1 MSDLVTTN
9 TTNTNSTGSANSAA
23 KTTEIATFGGGC
35 FWCTE
40 AVFDEVVGV
49 TDVVSGYTGG
59 QLANPSYDDI
69 CEGTTGHAEVI
80 RVTFDP
86 AVITYAE
93 ILEIFFAT
101 HDPTTLNK
109 QGADRGTQ
117 YRSAIFVHSPEQRQI
132 AANTIAKLNAEKLWS
147 SPIVTEVTDALVFYP
162 AEEYHQEFF
171 KRNPNQ
177 GYCMAVVSPKLS
189 KFRLKFVS
197 KLKR

>member
-1 MSDLVTTN
+1 MSSVKNELET
-9 TTNTNSTGSANSAA
+9 
-23 KTTEIATFGGGC
+23 ATFGGGC

-40 AVFDEVVGV
+40 AVFDEVIGV

-59 QLANPSYDDI
+59 QLANPTYDDI
-69 CEGTTGHAEVI
+69 CTGSTGHAEVI

-86 AVITYAE
+86 AVISYAE
-93 ILEIFFAT
+93 VLEIFFAT

-117 YRSAIFVHSPEQRQI
+117 YRSAIFVHSPEQLLI
-132 AANTIAKLNAEKLWS
+132 ADKMIAQLNAEKIWS
-147 SPIVTEVTDALVFYP
+147 SPIVTEVTDAPIFYP
-162 AEEYHQEFF
+162 AEDYHQEFF

-189 KFRLKFVS
+189 KFRQKFLS

>member
-1 MSDLVTTN
+1 M
-9 TTNTNSTGSANSAA
+9 
-23 KTTEIATFGGGC
+23 ATFGGGC

-59 QLANPSYDDI
+59 EKLQPTYDDI
-69 CEGTTGHAEVI
+69 CTGTTGHAEVI
-80 RVTFDP
+80 RVTFDGE
-86 AVITYAE
+86 IISYAE
-93 ILEIFFAT
+93 LLEIFFAT
-101 HDPTTLNK
+101 HDPTTLNR

-117 YRSAIFVHSPEQRQI
+117 YRSAIFVHSPAQRAI
-132 AANTIAKLNAEKLWS
+132 AEALIAKLDAEKIWDA
-147 SPIVTEVTDALVFYP
+147 PIVTEVTDAPVFYP
-162 AEEYHQEFF
+162 AEDYHQEFF

-197 KLKR
+197 KLRR

>member
-1 MSDLVTTN
+1 MSSENKNLET
-9 TTNTNSTGSANSAA
+9 
-23 KTTEIATFGGGC
+23 TTEVATFGGGC

-40 AVFDEVVGV
+40 AVFDEVIGV

-59 QLANPSYDDI
+59 HLAKPTYDDI
-69 CEGTTGHAEVI
+69 CEGTTGHAEVV

-86 AVITYAE
+86 AVISFGE

-117 YRSAIFVHSPEQRQI
+117 YRSAIFVHSPEQRVT
-132 AANTIAKLNAEKLWS
+132 AENTIARLNAEKLWS
-147 SPIVTEVTDALVFYP
+147 SPIVTEVTDAPIFYP
-162 AEEYHQEFF
+162 AEDYHQEFF

-189 KFRLKFVS
+189 KFRQKFLS

>member
-1 MSDLVTTN
+1 MSSVKNELET
-9 TTNTNSTGSANSAA
+9 
-23 KTTEIATFGGGC
+23 ATFGGGC

-40 AVFDEVVGV
+40 AVFDEVIGV
-49 TDVVSGYTGG
+49 TDVVSGYIGG
-59 QLANPSYDDI
+59 QLDNPTYDDI
-69 CEGTTGHAEVI
+69 CTGSTGHAEVI

-86 AVITYAE
+86 AVISYAE
-93 ILEIFFAT
+93 VLEIFFAT

-117 YRSAIFVHSPEQRQI
+117 YRSAIFVHSPAQRLLAGEMI
-132 AANTIAKLNAEKLWS
+132 AQLNAEKIWG
-147 SPIVTEVTDALVFYP
+147 SPIVTEVTDAQIFYP
-162 AEEYHQEFF
+162 AEDYHQEFF

-189 KFRLKFVS
+189 KFRQKFLS